1 VRAIFLLIPI
11 FLFARI
17 NPFEPVISPENTLVV
32 KPKYFKKVKVYLPE
46 NARILK
52 KIIFVYQTLSG
63 DIKQKEVGINKNID
77 FHKPIILM
85 HKIEKF
91 PERVLK
97 FSLFKMYIKNKKMFI
112 EDKDKLLRQFFL
124 VKPFRIILDFKRKS
138 DFSTIKKIIKNS
150 FVKKVII
157 GSHGNFYRVVIY
169 FDAKYNYKI
178 KKDVN
183 GVLIE
188 LK

>member
-11 FLFARI
+11 FLLARI
-17 NPFEPVISPENTLVV
+17 NPFEPVITPENTLVV
-32 KPKYFKKVKVYLPE
+32 KPEYFKKVKIYLPE
-46 NARILK
+46 NARVLK
-52 KIIFVYQTLSG
+52 KIVFVYQTLSG
-63 DIKQKEVGINKNID
+63 DIKQKEVEINKNID
-77 FHKPIILM
+77 FHKPIIVM
-85 HKIEKF
+85 HNIEKF

-97 FSLFKMYIKNKKMFI
+97 FSLFKMYIKNKKIFI
-112 EDKDKLLRQFFL
+112 ENKNKLIRQFFL
-124 VKPFRIILDFKRKS
+124 VKPFRIILDFKGKS
-138 DFSTIKKIIKNS
+138 DFSTIKKFIKNS
-150 FVKKVII
+150 FVEKVVI

-188 LK
+188 LE

>member
-17 NPFEPVISPENTLVV
+17 NPFEPVISPENTLIV

-46 NARILK
+46 NARVLK
-52 KIIFVYQTLSG
+52 KIIFVYQTLNG
-63 DIKQKEVGINKNID
+63 DIKQKEVVINKNID
-77 FHKPIILM
+77 FHKPIIVM

-91 PERVLK
+91 PERVLR
-97 FSLFKMYIKNKKMFI
+97 FSLFNMYIKNKKIFI
-112 EDKDKLLRQFFL
+112 KDKDKLLRQFFL
-124 VKPFRIILDFKRKS
+124 VQPFRIVLDFKGKR
-138 DFSTIKKIIKNS
+138 DFLTVKKVIKNS
-150 FVKKVII
+150 FINKVII
-157 GSHGNFYRVVIY
+157 GSHNSFYRVVIY

-178 KKDVN
+178 KKDIN

-188 LK
+188 LE